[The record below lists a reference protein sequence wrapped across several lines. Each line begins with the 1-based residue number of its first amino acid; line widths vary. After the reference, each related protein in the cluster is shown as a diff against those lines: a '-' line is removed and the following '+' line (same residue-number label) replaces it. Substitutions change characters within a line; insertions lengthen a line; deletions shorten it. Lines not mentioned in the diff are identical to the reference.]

1 MRSVDCPSV
10 EVVARS
16 RSGETTDATSDALP
30 RAATTIE
37 PAAPEAHLRD
47 ASIRELEQTTDSLR
61 LRETCFRS
69 IVDRSPNA
77 GVICDFSGQISYV
90 NQTFLDYFVEAGANP
105 SGASLSDFLPGEL
118 SSTLDALT
126 RDVIEGARKVE
137 REVEVP
143 FSDGSTHL
151 VRGTKFPVIDLD
163 GRAIGLIQL
172 ITDIT
177 VEKEAEQQLRQA
189 QKLDAIG
196 QLTGG
201 IAHDFNNLLMVI
213 DGYARQ
219 ALNRLG
225 DTDAAEASIKE
236 VLLGAERATTLTR
249 QLLAFS
255 RRQLMERRV
264 FCIEENLQEIE
275 GLLVRSIGELFD
287 LAFDFPE
294 HRLCIDTDPGEF
306 TQAVVNLAVNARD
319 AMPGGGAIT
328 VGFRERP
335 MDDRFVEK
343 FPDLRAARTVEVFV
357 TDQGHGMDKETLRR
371 VFEPFFTTKER
382 GKGTG
387 LGLAMVYGF
396 AQQSGGAVDIVSA
409 PGEGTTVS
417 IVLPIADRLPD
428 DATEEMDEAWLGQNE
443 TILLVED
450 DTKVLGLTRYCL
462 EELGYKVLTAENGFD
477 ALEREEGHG
486 GTIDLVLSDVIM
498 PVMGGFQLAD
508 IMRAQRPDRK
518 FLFMSGYPESETGK
532 MADLPKNAQFLQKPL
547 KIPRLAQA
555 VRSALDHDEVRLG
568 GSRAG

>member
-1 MRSVDCPSV
+1 M
-10 EVVARS
+10 
-16 RSGETTDATSDALP
+16 
-30 RAATTIE
+30 
-37 PAAPEAHLRD
+37 
-47 ASIRELEQTTDSLR
+47 
-61 LRETCFRS
+61 
-69 IVDRSPNA
+69 
-77 GVICDFSGQISYV
+77 
-90 NQTFLDYFVEAGANP
+90 
-105 SGASLSDFLPGEL
+105 PGEL

-151 VRGTKFPVIDLD
+151 VRGTKFPVIDPD

-177 VEKEAEQQLRQA
+177 VEKEAEQHLRQA

-264 FCIEENLQEIE
+264 FCIKENLQEIE

-357 TDQGHGMDKETLRR
+357 TDQGHGMDRETLRR

-417 IVLPIADRLPD
+417 IVLPIANRLPD
-428 DATEEMDEAWLGQNE
+428 DVTEEMDEAWLGQNE

-462 EELGYKVLTAENGFD
+462 EELGYKVLTAG
-477 ALEREEGHG
+477 ERRRRAGAG
-486 GTIDLVLSDVIM
+486 GGAWRHDRPRPLRRDHACDGWLRARRHNASAAAGQEI
-498 PVMGGFQLAD
+498 PV
-508 IMRAQRPDRK
+508 
-518 FLFMSGYPESETGK
+518 
-532 MADLPKNAQFLQKPL
+532 
-547 KIPRLAQA
+547 
-555 VRSALDHDEVRLG
+555 HVRLSG
-568 GSRAG
+568 KRDGEGGRSTEERTVPAKTPENSPPGSGDPQRAGSRRGQAGWVASRMTPCVQVIGLKLRLSPEI